1 MIDQNY
7 DETFYQ
13 SLLIILSGFVA
24 YCCIMWKKKAWWCA
38 SCTFERFLLFKS
50 KYQFILSSIQKNLR
64 GKKINKVVFKI
75 LLILYLKKQIKWLF
89 LESGMSKT
97 QFMYVIINVYFNLI
111 YLNKII
117 FLKFKLKTVNY
128 CDQNKE
134 NIVYI
139 DKVCT
144 NQLHTER

>member
-1 MIDQNY
+1 
-7 DETFYQ
+7 
-13 SLLIILSGFVA
+13 
-24 YCCIMWKKKAWWCA
+24 
-38 SCTFERFLLFKS
+38 
-50 KYQFILSSIQKNLR
+50 
-64 GKKINKVVFKI
+64 
-75 LLILYLKKQIKWLF
+75 
-89 LESGMSKT
+89 MSKT

>member
-1 MIDQNY
+1 M
-7 DETFYQ
+7 
-13 SLLIILSGFVA
+13 
-24 YCCIMWKKKAWWCA
+24 
-38 SCTFERFLLFKS
+38 
-50 KYQFILSSIQKNLR
+50 
-64 GKKINKVVFKI
+64 
-75 LLILYLKKQIKWLF
+75 YLKKQIKLLF